1 MPMSP
6 TGKDEPFQPAEGA
19 FSPAQL
25 IRTEAAALEA
35 LAARLDGAMADSF
48 WRAVDMIVHCGQQ
61 KGRVVVT
68 GMGKSGIIAQKIAAT
83 LSSTGSPALF
93 LHPAE
98 AVHGDLG
105 VLMPGDVVIALSA
118 SGETEEILRLLATV
132 KRKGDALIT
141 FCCNLQSTL
150 AAASDVALD
159 CSVEREACGL
169 NLAPTAST
177 TSMLALG
184 DALAVAVSLRKGFRA
199 EDFAELH
206 PGGKL
211 GKQLA
216 KVRESM
222 HTGEDVPVVAPLTTM
237 ADVIFEMSSKKLGMT
252 TVQESGRLRGVIS
265 DSNLRRI
272 GARRRRGSGQ
282 DGRRG
287 DERASTHDCRGRAR
301 GQGVGDPRRAQDY
314 VARRRQRGAKGRR
327 RCASARSVGCGAD
340 LTKWGEVHGQN
351 RAENRL
357 RDVFALRGHLPIT
370 PFKFSRLPGRHEFR
384 RINLNH
390 MAFVGG
396 SSTDNCTD
404 PMDFILGVPPAH
416 CGAGICGPRHM
427 HLGRNFS
434 FRFQLRF
441 PLGSS

>member
-6 TGKDEPFQPAEGA
+6 TGKDEPFQPA
-19 FSPAQL
+19 SL
-25 IRTEAAALEA
+25 VRTEAAALEA
-35 LAARLDGAMADSF
+35 LAARLEGSMAAPFS
-48 WRAVDMIVHCGQQ
+48 RAVEMILHCGEQN
-61 KGRVVVT
+61 GRVVVT
-68 GMGKSGIIAQKIAAT
+68 GMGKSGIIAQKIATT

-132 KRKGDALIT
+132 KRKGDALIS
-141 FCCNLQSTL
+141 FCCNLHSTL

-211 GKQLA
+211 GKKLA
-216 KVRESM
+216 KVRELM
-222 HTGEDVPVVAPLTTM
+222 HTGEDVPVVAPSTPM

-265 DSNLRRI
+265 DGDLRRLLEREGGAALGKTAGEAMNAHPRTI
-272 GARRRRGSGQ
+272 GAEELAAKALAILEECKITSLIVVGVEQRVEGVVHL
-282 DGRRG
+282 
-287 DERASTHDCRGRAR
+287 HDLW
-301 GQGVGDPRRAQDY
+301 GVE
-314 VARRRQRGAKGRR
+314 
-327 RCASARSVGCGAD
+327 
-340 LTKWGEVHGQN
+340 L
-351 RAENRL
+351 
-357 RDVFALRGHLPIT
+357 I
-370 PFKFSRLPGRHEFR
+370 
-384 RINLNH
+384 
-390 MAFVGG
+390 
-396 SSTDNCTD
+396 
-404 PMDFILGVPPAH
+404 
-416 CGAGICGPRHM
+416 
-427 HLGRNFS
+427 
-434 FRFQLRF
+434 
-441 PLGSS
+441 